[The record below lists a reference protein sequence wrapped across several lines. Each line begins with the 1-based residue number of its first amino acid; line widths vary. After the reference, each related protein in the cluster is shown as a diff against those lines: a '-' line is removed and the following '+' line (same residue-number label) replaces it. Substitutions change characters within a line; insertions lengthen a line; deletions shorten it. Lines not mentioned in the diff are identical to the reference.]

1 MTMHMNLEDELAS
14 AAANGNTGI
23 VGRLL
28 QNGADANAANSFG
41 RTPLQVAM
49 MGSSAVVKLLL
60 ENGADPNKPD
70 NTGTTPLHDAAR
82 DGFCD
87 TVQILVQYHANL
99 NMRDQWNRRPIDLA
113 REHGHQDLVAFL
125 ESL

>member
-1 MTMHMNLEDELAS
+1 
-14 AAANGNTGI
+14 
-23 VGRLL
+23 
-28 QNGADANAANSFG
+28 
-41 RTPLQVAM
+41 M

-82 DGFCD
+82 EGFCE

-99 NMRDQWNRRPIDLA
+99 NMRDQWNRLPIDLA